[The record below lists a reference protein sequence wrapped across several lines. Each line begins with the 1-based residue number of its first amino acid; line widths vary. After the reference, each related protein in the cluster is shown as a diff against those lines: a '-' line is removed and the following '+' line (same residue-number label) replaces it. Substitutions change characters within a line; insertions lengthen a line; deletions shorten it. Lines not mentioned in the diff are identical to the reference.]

1 METNKNYSNAL
12 ISINF
17 VDRYLELSNEF
28 HFELNNSFKDF
39 TKEQVLMIFNQLGY
53 EAKYLRVDNFFRVEQ
68 LVSPFKFHFNIVL
81 KNGIVEFIWGVWKEN
96 IPILELSGPWGVL
109 ADNAGY
115 DAPIRKPIF
124 RNYEDLKIILGNAF
138 SVYENFKKELQTVN
152 P

>member
-1 METNKNYSNAL
+1 MELIKSYSHTL
-12 ISINF
+12 SSINF

-28 HFELNNSFKDF
+28 RFEPSDSFKNF

-115 DAPIRKPIF
+115 DTPIRKPIF
-124 RNYEDLKIILGNAF
+124 RNYEDLKIILEQAL
-138 SVYENFKKELQTVN
+138 SIYESFKKELT
-152 P
+152 